1 MARPTFVSW
10 FRWISYKDYFRAA
23 LHVAGGE
30 RCAVPHVAR
39 GDRRAALDAGSYRT
53 LPERMVTKRT
63 VLERM
68 APERTV
74 LEQSVVPAPQH
85 LTSLA

>member
-1 MARPTFVSW
+1 MAQITFVSW
-10 FRWISYKDYFRAA
+10 VRWTSYKDYFRAA
-23 LHVAGGE
+23 PHVAGGE

-53 LPERMVTKRT
+53 LLERMVLKRT
-63 VLERM
+63 VLEQMALERM
-68 APERTV
+68 V
-74 LEQSVVPAPQH
+74 LEQSVVPEPQH

>member
-10 FRWISYKDYFRAA
+10 FRWTSYKDYFRAA

-39 GDRRAALDAGSYRT
+39 GDRRAAFDAGSYWT

-68 APERTV
+68 APEQTV